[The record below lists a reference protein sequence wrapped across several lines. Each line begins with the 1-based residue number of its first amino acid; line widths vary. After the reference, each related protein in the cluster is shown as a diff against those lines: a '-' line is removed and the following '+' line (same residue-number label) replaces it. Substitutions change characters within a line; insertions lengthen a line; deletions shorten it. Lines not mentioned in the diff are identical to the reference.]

1 MCLKCVHNVSK
12 TCPNQKCVQ
21 NMSIM
26 CPNFGHICSIFSIKN
41 DVSKMCP
48 KIWTNF
54 GHICSIFSIKNDVSI
69 MCPKVWA
76 HYGYILYHCP
86 KHNLT
91 LIIHGDSW
99 SHSVESGVTTC
110 DSRMH
115 LFFTC
120 GEASRSINCL
130 FAPSPAN

>member
-1 MCLKCVHNVSK
+1 MSKPRMCLKCVHNVSK

-48 KIWTNF
+48 K
-54 GHICSIFSIKNDVSI
+54 
-69 MCPKVWA
+69 VWA

-99 SHSVESGVTTC
+99 SHSVESGVTAC

-115 LFFTC
+115 LFFTLSFC
-120 GEASRSINCL
+120 SFSCQLRIFWKIIIYCSDRV
-130 FAPSPAN
+130 